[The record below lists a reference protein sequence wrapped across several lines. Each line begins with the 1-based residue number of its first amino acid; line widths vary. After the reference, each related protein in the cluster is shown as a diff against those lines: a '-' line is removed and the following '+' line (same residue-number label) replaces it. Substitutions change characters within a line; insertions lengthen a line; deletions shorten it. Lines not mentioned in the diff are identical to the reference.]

1 VRCSLL
7 FSAVLLALGFAGCAD
22 VSDHAARPPKIEG
35 RVKSV
40 SSTDISKVT
49 VLIQQDMIKHF
60 GRVTAIERFDVVDH
74 NHIWVFYWYGA
85 TERMIEF
92 QRIHGL
98 WSFPTGEAV
107 VVSG

>member
-1 VRCSLL
+1 VRYSLL
-7 FSAVLLALGFAGCAD
+7 FSAVLLAFGFAGCAE
-22 VSDHAARPPKIEG
+22 VSDHPAPRPKIEG

-40 SSTDISKVT
+40 SFADISKVT

-60 GRVTAIERFDVVDH
+60 GHVTAVERYDVVDH
-74 NHIWVFYWYGA
+74 NHIWVFYWHGT

-92 QRIHGL
+92 QRIHGV
-98 WSFPTGEAV
+98 WSFPKGQTV